1 MIGLGIVE
9 LLLIAVSLA
18 MDAFSVS
25 ICGSLALAPASR
37 FAGALKFGAWFG
49 AFQFLMPVI
58 GYWAAYRAVEYI
70 EAYDHWIAFFLLLYI
85 GINMIREAG
94 EEDEVIESYS
104 VKRMFLLA
112 VATSIDAL
120 AVGVSFA
127 MLEVNI
133 WTSSILIGIVTFII
147 SFIGGTIGFKL
158 GERFRAHASRVGG
171 LILCLIGLKVL
182 LEHTGYL

>member
-1 MIGLGIVE
+1 MGIIE

-37 FAGALKFGAWFG
+37 FAGAVKFGLWFG
-49 AFQFLMPVI
+49 AFQIIMPVI

-94 EEDEVIESYS
+94 EEQELVESYS
-104 VKRMFLLA
+104 MKRMFLLA

-127 MLEVNI
+127 VLDVNI
-133 WTSSILIGIVTFII
+133 WTSALLIGIVTFLI
-147 SFIGGTIGFKL
+147 SFMGGTIGFRL
-158 GERFRAHASRVGG
+158 GERFRSHAAKAGG
-171 LILCLIGLKVL
+171 MVLCLIGLKVL

>member
-1 MIGLGIVE
+1 MGIAA
-9 LLLIAVSLA
+9 LFIMAVGLA

-25 ICGSLALAPASR
+25 ICGSLALAPSSR
-37 FAGALKFGAWFG
+37 FAGAVKFGAWFG
-49 AFQFLMPVI
+49 LFQFLMPVI
-58 GYWAAYRAVEYI
+58 GFWTASWAVEYI

-94 EEDEVIESYS
+94 EEAEVIESYS

-127 MLEVNI
+127 VLDVNI
-133 WTSSILIGIVTFII
+133 WTSSLLIGVVTFFI
-147 SFIGGTIGFKL
+147 SFLGGTVGFKL
-158 GERFRAHASRVGG
+158 GEHFRSHATRAGG